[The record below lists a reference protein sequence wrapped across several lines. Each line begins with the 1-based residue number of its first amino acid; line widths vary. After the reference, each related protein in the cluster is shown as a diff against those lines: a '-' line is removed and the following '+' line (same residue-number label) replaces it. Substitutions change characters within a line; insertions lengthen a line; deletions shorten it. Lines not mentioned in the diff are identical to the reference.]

1 MFSIDNKMSVL
12 RMIDTLNAN
21 KNVGYVWIRICSSS
35 KWNSEIVAI
44 IANSYTNV
52 YHIRICDYND

>member
-1 MFSIDNKMSVL
+1 
-12 RMIDTLNAN
+12 MIDTLNAN